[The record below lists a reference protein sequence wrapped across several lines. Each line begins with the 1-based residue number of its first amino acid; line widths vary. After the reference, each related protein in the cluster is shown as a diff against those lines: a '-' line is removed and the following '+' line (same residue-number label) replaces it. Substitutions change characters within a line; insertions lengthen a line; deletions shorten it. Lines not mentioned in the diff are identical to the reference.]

1 MAGRRLQNPEITIPR
16 AKPVDPKKSRANA
29 KFKELMRDKGL
40 LHQVREEAKKSVF
53 WDGNSGKSA
62 RENRKRIRDLFEEY
76 VESEYWDGGRSYRGP
91 SFQASY
97 FEPVLMQAE
106 PGEMPIAKIWD
117 VEMFTARCKELMHIL
132 CVSSQGRVG
141 PRPKATVLWHAKNA
155 LYWWCIRF
163 NPYDTSHIIGS
174 WHSDVSAQIQR
185 LSLLFSLASGSWQ
198 RNNLGEEELRM
209 FYDIIMSKESGTAFF
224 L

>member
-29 KFKELMRDKGL
+29 KFKELMRDKDFL
-40 LHQVREEAKKSVF
+40 KQVREESKKSVF

-76 VESEYWDGGRSYRGP
+76 VQSQDWDGGRSYRGP

-117 VEMFTARCKELMHIL
+117 IEMFTARCKEIVAHSLRVFLKEESDRGQRQQSCGTRRTHCTGGVHASTPTIP
-132 CVSSQGRVG
+132 VTSSEV
-141 PRPKATVLWHAKNA
+141 
-155 LYWWCIRF
+155 
-163 NPYDTSHIIGS
+163 
-174 WHSDVSAQIQR
+174 
-185 LSLLFSLASGSWQ
+185 
-198 RNNLGEEELRM
+198 
-209 FYDIIMSKESGTAFF
+209 GTATYQPRSNACLYSF
-224 L
+224 LLKPVPGKKTTLERKNYACFTTSSCPKRAVHFP